1 MAYGAAIQNINTM
14 IMREMEIYLPL
25 LPTQQKIASILSAY
39 DNLIENNTRRIQILE
54 EMAQRIYKEW
64 FVDFK
69 YPGHENDEL
78 VDSELGMIP
87 ERWKVKRFGE
97 IFNINRG
104 ISHKGKYLSTQGLP
118 LVNLKSVNP
127 GGGYRRD
134 GLKYYTGNYS
144 EKHTVKYGDIFI
156 ANTDLTQA
164 GIIIGNAA
172 IVPNIGNGRDI
183 LITHHMYIVRFNQ
196 SNSDFKY
203 FIYLTLN
210 SYKHKGHS
218 KAHASGTTVLGLQQ
232 KSVLGFRI
240 PVPKTNLLKKF
251 NDIIQSI
258 YSNIEICH
266 QKNENLRQTR
276 NLLLPKLISGKID
289 VSDLDIDT
297 SILND

>member
-1 MAYGAAIQNINTM
+1 
-14 IMREMEIYLPL
+14 
-25 LPTQQKIASILSAY
+25 
-39 DNLIENNTRRIQILE
+39 
-54 EMAQRIYKEW
+54 MAQRIYKQW

-164 GIIIGNAA
+164 GTIIGNAA
-172 IVPNIGNGRDI
+172 IVPDIGNGRDI

-210 SYKHKGHS
+210 SYEHKGHS

-240 PVPKTNLLKKF
+240 PVPHTNLLKKF
-251 NDIIQSI
+251 DDIIQSI

-276 NLLLPKLISGKID
+276 DLLLPKLISGKID
-289 VSDLDIDT
+289 ISDLDIDT